1 MSVNNLVSPYKT
13 AEEAAQYIRKG
24 LSTFRNYVRI
34 YQIPRHG
41 PAGNRFLVE
50 ELEAFMA
57 NSQCFLGQSAP
68 SPSRKKKAGA
78 FTPVRL

>member
-24 LSTFRNYVRI
+24 LSTFRKYVRQ

-41 PAGNRFLVE
+41 PSGDRFLVDD
-50 ELEAFMA
+50 LEAFMA
-57 NSQCFLGQSAP
+57 DCHRFLGQTRSM
-68 SPSRKKKAGA
+68 RKRKAGP
-78 FTPVRL
+78 FTPVKL